1 VTAEAQP
8 RSKRRVFLD
17 KADPAV
23 FRALN
28 GVGLKVKEAADAAGI
43 SAELAELIKV
53 RVSQINGCAYCLDL
67 HTEDA
72 LAEGVSLRQLA
83 VLPAWRDADLFTP
96 QERAALA
103 VAESTTL
110 LPGSETLDE
119 EHARA
124 REVLSDAEFSAVN
137 WIAITIGAF
146 NRISIVSRHS
156 VTEE

>member
-1 VTAEAQP
+1 MTADAQP
-8 RSKRRVFLD
+8 PATSRFFLD

-28 GVGLKVKEAADAAGI
+28 GVGLKVKEAAEAAGI
-43 SAELAELIKV
+43 GNELSELIKI

-67 HTEDA
+67 HTQDA
-72 LAEGVSLRQLA
+72 VAEGVSPRRLA
-83 VLPAWRDADLFTP
+83 VLHAWRDTDLFSP

-110 LPGSETLDE
+110 LPGTERLEE
-119 EHARA
+119 EHEKARG
-124 REVLSDAEFSAVN
+124 VLSDAEFSAVN

-146 NRISIVSRHS
+146 NRISIVSRHP
-156 VTEE
+156 VKE

>member
-17 KADPAV
+17 KSDPAV

-28 GVGLKVKEAADAAGI
+28 GVGLKVKEAAEAAGI
-43 SAELAELIKV
+43 SAELSELIKV
-53 RVSQINGCAYCLDL
+53 RVSQLNGCAYCLDQ

-72 LAEGVSLRQLA
+72 LAEGVSLRRLA
-83 VLPAWRDADLFTP
+83 VLPAWRDTDLFSP

-103 VAESTTL
+103 VAESTTQ
-110 LPGSETLDE
+110 LPGSELLDE
-119 EHARA
+119 EHAKA

-156 VTEE
+156 VKE